1 MYATLL
7 CAQSGAMSTDRALH
21 RLARRLLSP
30 LAPLGGRTDDVGAA
44 EGASVPALKAAHAQ
58 AERER
63 DSYAVMLR
71 SIIQNSPTAISV
83 KDLQGRYLLVNEP
96 FERIFGTRDPDLLG
110 LPDQDATAE
119 PVSVSGA
126 EDVRAQVGP
135 YQVEEC
141 IDAADGPHMYE
152 SVRFPMYDAAGS
164 LYATGGISL
173 DVTEE
178 RRASAR
184 VAEALD
190 AALSASR
197 AKSTFLAT
205 MSHELRTPMNAVL
218 GMADLLRDT
227 DLDTEQ
233 AEFVETVSSSGNAL
247 LAVIDHVLDFSV
259 IEAGEVQLEPVPFD
273 LVSEM
278 EDCLEPVAAAAGAK
292 GLDLVCFLDGIHH
305 QSVVGDVG
313 RLRQILANLLANAVK
328 FTDVGEVLLSAG
340 TESKPPHGV
349 RLTVNVT
356 DSGTG
361 IAPDRLDRLFKPF
374 SQVDA
379 SATRAHEGTGL
390 GLAITQR
397 LAEAMGGGVTVTS
410 TPGEG
415 SSFAVNVQLVE
426 GPEVL
431 TDTSSPPTRS
441 ALDGR
446 SVLVVDDNAT
456 SLHIVDLQLTNLGMR
471 CTSALSP
478 ESALSL
484 VAEGLVYDVGVID
497 MSMPG
502 MTAMELAHALGR
514 VPKVGAAPLVLL
526 QGVGAEPA
534 STEPPFV
541 ATLTKPVRAS
551 VLAET
556 LAAVIA
562 EDSEE
567 SEEVPRVT
575 APPII
580 DAVLPLRVLL
590 AEDNVVNQRVA
601 QIMLSKLGHRV
612 ETVANGQAAVD
623 AVVQGDFDVVLMDIQ
638 MPVMDGVEAARR
650 IRAALPGGKQPRI
663 IAMTASVLLE
673 DRRAAKAA
681 GMERYLSKP
690 VRVRELK
697 ALLEWTSA
705 NRRSSDSGLE
715 DGSTKGTEVPPD
727 DVVTPRSVPLP
738 SAVDDAVFE
747 ELVAELG
754 DPDGEFLTE
763 LVSSYLEEGTA
774 QSAELIRTAAEGD
787 AIAFAATAHTWR
799 STSALIGATTLASLL
814 LEAEASAR
822 ESSAALP
829 AQAEAIA
836 ADYRL
841 VSAWLVQRLQAV

>member
-1 MYATLL
+1 MQR
-7 CAQSGAMSTDRALH
+7 CRAQSGAMSADRALH
-21 RLARRLLSP
+21 RLGRRLLSS
-30 LAPLGGRTDDVGAA
+30 LASPGGRDDVAAA
-44 EGASVPALKAAHAQ
+44 EEVSVHALRAAHAQ

-63 DSYAVMLR
+63 DSYAAILR
-71 SIIQNSPTAISV
+71 SIIQHSPTAISV
-83 KDLQGRYLLVNEP
+83 KDLQGHYLLVNEP
-96 FERIFGTRDPDLLG
+96 FERIFGTRDADLLG
-110 LPDQDATAE
+110 LPDEGATTE
-119 PVSVSGA
+119 PVSGSSAG
-126 EDVRAQVGP
+126 DLRAQVGP
-135 YQVEEC
+135 YQVEES
-141 IDAADGPHMYE
+141 IDASDGAHVYE
-152 SVRFPMYDAAGS
+152 SVKFPMYDAAGS

-178 RRASAR
+178 RRASAL

-190 AALSASR
+190 TALSASK

-205 MSHELRTPMNAVL
+205 MSHEMRTPMNAVL

-227 DLDTEQ
+227 ELSSEQ

-259 IEAGEVQLEPVPFD
+259 IEAGDVQLEPMVFD
-273 LVSEM
+273 LRTEI
-278 EDCLEPVAAAAGAK
+278 EGCLESVAVSAAAK
-292 GLDLVCFLDGIHH
+292 GLDLVCFTDGIRQ

-328 FTDVGEVLLSAG
+328 FTEVGEVLVSAG
-340 TESKPPHGV
+340 TESVPPLGV

-356 DSGTG
+356 DSGIG
-361 IAPDRLDRLFKPF
+361 IAPDRLDRLFKVF

-379 SATRAHEGTGL
+379 STTRAHGGTGL

-415 SSFAVNVQLVE
+415 SSFALNVQLVE
-426 GPEVL
+426 GPEVPADAS
-431 TDTSSPPTRS
+431 TPPSPS
-441 ALDGR
+441 ALDGK

-456 SLHIVDLQLTNLGMR
+456 SLHILDLQLTNLGMR

-478 ESALSL
+478 ESAFSL
-484 VAEGLVYDVGVID
+484 VAGGLAYDVGVID

-502 MTAMELAHALGR
+502 MSGTELGRALGGIPR
-514 VPKVGAAPLVLL
+514 IGAAPLVLL
-526 QGVGAEPA
+526 EGIGARPA
-534 STEPPFV
+534 AAAESPFA

-551 VLAET
+551 ALAET
-556 LAAVIA
+556 L
-562 EDSEE
+562 
-567 SEEVPRVT
+567 
-575 APPII
+575 
-580 DAVLPLRVLL
+580 DAVLAQKSEGSQDLPPAPAPTPHDGVHPLRVLL
-590 AEDNVVNQRVA
+590 AEDNLVNQRVA
-601 QIMLSKLGHRV
+601 QIMLGKLGHRV
-612 ETVANGQAAVD
+612 ETVANGQGAVD
-623 AVVQGDFDVVLMDIQ
+623 AVMQDDFDVVLMDIQ

-650 IRAALPGGKQPRI
+650 IRAALPHAKQPRI

-690 VRVRELK
+690 VRAQELK
-697 ALLEWTSA
+697 ALLEWVSST
-705 NRRSSDSGLE
+705 RRSIDSELE
-715 DGSTKGTEVPPD
+715 QSSAKGTEVPPD
-727 DVVTPRSVPLP
+727 DAATPGAAPSRS

-747 ELVAELG
+747 ELVEELG
-754 DPDGEFLTE
+754 DPGGEFITE
-763 LVSSYLEEGTA
+763 LVSSYLEEGAA

-787 AIAFAATAHTWR
+787 AVAFAATAHTWR

-822 ESSAALP
+822 ESSAKLP

-841 VSAWLVQRLQAV
+841 VSAWLVQRLQVA